1 MIKGKK
7 LTDNPNAREHRHNYF
22 STLKI
27 YRKAC
32 KRACR
37 KFKSE
42 TMFKLD
48 NLHTENPSD
57 YWKLIDS
64 LKQNVIQKPN
74 KINETNWLNH
84 FESLNK
90 DDLNNS
96 REPDLILTKLEMLEN
111 IPVFNNL
118 DNIITT
124 DEIMLNI
131 NLLKNKKFAGLDG
144 ITNEMLKCGKY
155 QLIKPLHLLFT
166 FGIIFAKF
174 LPTSVK

>member
-1 MIKGKK
+1 M
-7 LTDNPNAREHRHNYF
+7 
-22 STLKI
+22 
-27 YRKAC
+27 
-32 KRACR
+32 
-37 KFKSE
+37 
-42 TMFKLD
+42 
-48 NLHTENPSD
+48 
-57 YWKLIDS
+57 IDS

-90 DDLNNS
+90 DDLNNN
-96 REPDLILTKLEMLEN
+96 REHDLILTKLEMLEN

-131 NLLKNKKFAGLDG
+131 NLLKNKKSAGLDG

-155 QLIKPLHLLFT
+155 QLIKPLHRLFNSILSRGT
-166 FGIIFAKF
+166 YPKIWAEGYIIPIHKKGNIDDPNNYRGITISSAISKLFNTVLNNRLTSF
-174 LPTSVK
+174 LEDNKSYL